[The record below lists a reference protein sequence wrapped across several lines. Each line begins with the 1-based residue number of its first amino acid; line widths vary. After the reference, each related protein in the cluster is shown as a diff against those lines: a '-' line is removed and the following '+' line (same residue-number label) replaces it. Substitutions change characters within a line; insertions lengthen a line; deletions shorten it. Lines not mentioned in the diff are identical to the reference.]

1 MEEAAVNKLRAQSQQ
16 SGNSNLAQKCRF
28 LSKIQILCEI
38 YSFLKVDSF
47 LFSFLKLASSSSK
60 TIMLAGFD
68 PPLLICGLRSYYF
81 PLAKML
87 RIIENGLFSE
97 FPGESAS
104 GTGSSQH
111 LVASYILWSAT
122 PHSSFVTAW
131 SLFLSLQS
139 LL

>member
-1 MEEAAVNKLRAQSQQ
+1 MEEATVNRLRAQK

-28 LSKIQILCEI
+28 LSKIQILCKI

-47 LFSFLKLASSSSK
+47 LFSYLKLASSSSK
-60 TIMLAGFD
+60 TIVLAGFD
-68 PPLLICGLRSYYF
+68 PPLPICGLRLYSF
-81 PLAKML
+81 PLAKMK
-87 RIIENGLFSE
+87 RILGNGLFSQ
-97 FPGESAS
+97 FPGDSAL

-111 LVASYILWSAT
+111 LVASCILWSVT
-122 PHSSFVTAW
+122 PHSSFGTAQ